1 VAHEALS
8 KPASE
13 PAVTAILPVKDY
25 QPDYL
30 RRSVDSV
37 LAQTS
42 PAWRLLIVVEDAVRA
57 GVEAVLERALG
68 DARIAVV
75 VNEGRKLAG
84 AFNTGMR
91 LAGTEF
97 VAILFGDDMWAPTAV
112 AVLDEQRRRRPDV
125 DFFHSA
131 RIIIDEHD
139 RPLSNVYPSQPGV
152 TLASFGP
159 ASPVKHLLCWRRDLA
174 LSFGGMDESLN
185 SVGPDDFDFPWTMA
199 EHGAVF
205 EAIPDCLYLYRDHRE
220 CFRLTTHLPRTTHV
234 REIRRIMRKHGVSR
248 PRMVI
253 FELGARRSYLR
264 QCLYRSALDRWIKER
279 VGFDAR
285 RGWRE
290 RYS

>member
-1 VAHEALS
+1 VTQVALS

-13 PAVTAILPVKDY
+13 PVVTAILPVRDY
-25 QPDYL
+25 QPEYL
-30 RRSVDSV
+30 RRAVDSV

-42 PAWRLLIVVEDAVRA
+42 PEWRLSIVVEDDVRA
-57 GVEAVLERALG
+57 GVETVLARALL
-68 DARIAVV
+68 DARIAVA

-91 LAGTEF
+91 HARTEF

-112 AVLDEQRRRRPDV
+112 AVLDEHRRRRPDV

-131 RIIIDEHD
+131 RIIVDEHD
-139 RPLSNVYPSQPGV
+139 RPLSPVYPSRPDV
-152 TLASFGP
+152 TLAAFGP

-205 EAIPDCLYLYRDHRE
+205 GAIPDCLYLYRDHRD

-234 REIRRIMRKHGVSR
+234 REIRRIMKKHGVSR
-248 PRMVI
+248 TRMLM
-253 FELGARRSYLR
+253 FLLGARRSYLR
-264 QCLYRSALDRWIKER
+264 QCLYRSSLDRWMKEKA
-279 VGFDAR
+279 GFDPR